1 MLVLVYAL
9 ATLAKPHRCQKRCC
23 CAWCLVLAGLQHSTE
38 RTKCFEVMQASFEL
52 MHLSVVNHIPRT
64 HPGAVLIRCLMRCL
78 DRCQD
83 LINLIKLLCLVAPRS
98 CTCSRPES
106 TCQLHTPSLAMV
118 ARNLGSIRDELDV
131 LQQSITDCKERTA
144 RLELSVQR
152 RDQVHLRSLLDRSR
166 HILAGGELP
175 VDQRSAWNTRIQD
188 GTVVAP
194 PGVSDEAVKLTK
206 YTKLELGRQLE
217 AGVAREHA
225 AQQAG
230 NAAQL
235 SLSTRQGA
243 SPQGQLQGVGAQ
255 HDSSAVSIAV
265 IAGAVLS
272 QPLEKCVL
280 YDQLFTMCFHKS
292 ADDVFADLLPPVDT
306 SDDEC

>member
-1 MLVLVYAL
+1 MSQQVP
-9 ATLAKPHRCQKRCC
+9 KPVQVVVPCC
-23 CAWCLVLAGLQHSTE
+23 TA
-38 RTKCFEVMQASFEL
+38 
-52 MHLSVVNHIPRT
+52 
-64 HPGAVLIRCLMRCL
+64 
-78 DRCQD
+78 
-83 LINLIKLLCLVAPRS
+83 
-98 CTCSRPES
+98 
-106 TCQLHTPSLAMV
+106 QLHLQQAKVHVSTPHAQPAWALAMV
-118 ARNLGSIRDELDV
+118 ASNQGSIRDQLDV
-131 LQQSITDCKERTA
+131 LKQSITDCKERTA
-144 RLELSVQR
+144 KLELSVQR
-152 RDQVHLRSLLDRSR
+152 RDQVYLRSLLDRSR

-175 VDQRSAWNTRIQD
+175 ADQRSAWNTRIQD

-194 PGVSDEAVKLTK
+194 PGVSDEAVKLTM

-217 AGVAREHA
+217 TRVAREHA

-235 SLSTRQGA
+235 SLLTRLGA
-243 SPQGQLQGVGAQ
+243 SPQGHLQGAGASGAQ

-292 ADDVFADLLPPVDT
+292 ADDVFADLLPPDDT